1 MANSEGVHWGR
12 VLINDRVGLV
22 MTDSEGVHWG
32 RVLMTE
38 LGIGEGWF
46 RRGTLGTG
54 NAVVYRPSPL

>member
-32 RVLMTE
+32 RMLVTE
-38 LGIGEGWF
+38 LDWARRIQKGYIGDGYSSVTEWGW
-46 RRGTLGTG
+46 
-54 NAVVYRPSPL
+54 